1 MSKKHELLV
10 TAANVKEAEVL
21 LLAGADALVI
31 GDDRFGMRLPGSF
44 SVEETAEV
52 VAIAAQHQARVYVS
66 MTNLMSN
73 ELLKEL
79 PNMFKH
85 LEELELTV

>member
-21 LLAGADALVI
+21 LQAGADALLI

-44 SVEETAEV
+44 TVEETAEV
-52 VAIAAQHQARVYVS
+52 VALAAQHQAPCVCSGTGRHWG
-66 MTNLMSN
+66 
-73 ELLKEL
+73 
-79 PNMFKH
+79 PCRGI
-85 LEELELTV
+85 